1 MHISPFVSV
10 TKFPLQVLSRQPSLN
25 HAALKGDSGWVVC
38 ICELW
43 VTSYQSCLW
52 LYMTRPQDHIII
64 WSWERSYCYVVL
76 RNIITFLWVSFWLL
90 VKNMK
95 TTRIIDD
102 PWIGRDGFCL
112 RPLALNFL
120 VSWCLFSEPYKTRPF
135 TYFTSCVKHTLV
147 NTVFLDRTIK
157 NTFFSKI
164 ACIFFCWSH
173 SMQDLGSPLYIRPV
187 PL

>member
-1 MHISPFVSV
+1 MICQKSVLLLNYIALNSVPQISNLRVKCKYDFNYLILGIIPTAERTKMNKINPFVLRRHWRGNVHFSICV
-10 TKFPLQVLSRQPSLN
+10 SDQLSFTSSPAFSESCN
-25 HAALKGDSGWVVC
+25 SEGWFWVSGIY

-64 WSWERSYCYVVL
+64 WSWERSYYYVVL
-76 RNIITFLWVSFWLL
+76 RKIITFLWVSFWLL

-120 VSWCLFSEPYKTRPF
+120 ISWCLF
-135 TYFTSCVKHTLV
+135 
-147 NTVFLDRTIK
+147 
-157 NTFFSKI
+157 
-164 ACIFFCWSH
+164 
-173 SMQDLGSPLYIRPV
+173 
-187 PL
+187 